1 MKFGLL
7 GERLTHS
14 FSPMIHAGFGDYEYI
29 LYEKKP
35 EELDAFFESGG
46 FDGLNVTIPYKT
58 SVIKYCGSLSETAEA
73 IGSVNTIIRLNNGK
87 LHGDNTDF
95 FGFSYLFDKISKYA
109 DVTQGKVLI
118 LGSGGSSLTVRKV
131 LESKKAKE
139 IVIISRT
146 GTDNY
151 DNIGKHK
158 DALLIVNTTPVG
170 MYPNNG
176 VSPVQ
181 DLSIFKNCRAIIDLI
196 YNPAIT
202 ELMFQA
208 ETLDIPTIGGLSMLV
223 AQAKGSAERFL
234 CSRIHDDKIE
244 LVADNIKKQTQNI
257 ILIGM
262 PGCGKTTTG
271 MKIAKDLSREFA
283 DTDDLIV
290 KFAGKSIEDIFS
302 YDGEDIF
309 RKLETEALKT
319 LCKRSSL
326 VIATGGGVVTRP
338 ENLNIMRQNGKIIY
352 IKRNLDEL
360 PTEGRPLSKK
370 EGTKKIAAER
380 LPLYEKWCD
389 EELVT

>member
-7 GERLTHS
+7 GERLAHS
-14 FSPMIHAGFGDYEYI
+14 FSPMIHAGFGDYEYK

-35 EELDAFFESGG
+35 EELDVFFESGG

-58 SVIKYCGSLSETAEA
+58 SVLKYCGSLSETAEA
-73 IGSVNTIIRLNNGK
+73 IGSVNTIIRLDNGT

-95 FGFSYLFDKISKYA
+95 FGFSYLFDKIIKYA

-131 LESKKAKE
+131 LESKKTKE
-139 IVIISRT
+139 VVVISRT

-151 DNIGKHK
+151 ENIGNHK
-158 DALLIVNTTPVG
+158 DAILIVNTTPVG

-176 VSPVQ
+176 VSPVK
-181 DLSIFKNCRAIIDLI
+181 DLSIFKNCCAIIDLI

-208 ETLDIPTIGGLSMLV
+208 KMLDIPTTGGLVMLV

-234 CSRIHDDKIE
+234 RSHIHDDKVEIVAKDIE
-244 LVADNIKKQTQNI
+244 QLTRNI

-271 MKIAKDLSREFA
+271 IKIAKELSREFT
-283 DTDDLIV
+283 DTDDLII
-290 KFAGKSIEDIFS
+290 KTAGKSIEDIITQN
-302 YDGEDIF
+302 GEEAF
-309 RKLETEALKT
+309 RKLETEALKE

-338 ENLNIMRQNGKIIY
+338 ENLNIMKQNGKIVY

-370 EGTKKIAAER
+370 EGIKKIAAKR

-389 EELVT
+389 EEL